1 MCQKFPFA
9 VQRKTRYKQKY
20 ANRDPKRKPSENVNT
35 LQEAFP
41 IMTPSL
47 FGTDQIL
54 LTVTLN
60 KWSKVNLLQ
69 MRTQKF
75 DFVLQLKWTR

>member
-1 MCQKFPFA
+1 MCQKFPFV
-9 VQRKTRYKQKY
+9 VQCKTRYKQKY
-20 ANRDPKRKPSENVNT
+20 PERKPSENVNT

-54 LTVTLN
+54 LTDTLN
-60 KWSKVNLLQ
+60 IWSKVNLFQ
-69 MRTQKF
+69 MRTQRF

>member
-1 MCQKFPFA
+1 MCQKFPFV
-9 VQRKTRYKQKY
+9 VQCKTRYKQKY
-20 ANRDPKRKPSENVNT
+20 ANRDPERKPSENVNT

-54 LTVTLN
+54 LTDTLN
-60 KWSKVNLLQ
+60 MWSKVNLFQ

>member
-1 MCQKFPFA
+1 MCQKFPFV
-9 VQRKTRYKQKY
+9 VQCKTRYKQKY
-20 ANRDPKRKPSENVNT
+20 ANRDPERKPSENVNT

-47 FGTDQIL
+47 FGTDQII
-54 LTVTLN
+54 LTDTLN
-60 KWSKVNLLQ
+60 IWRKVNLFQ